1 MEKQWRLSQVLSL
14 QITMIVAL
22 PLLALALLSYIWVL
36 PKIQADIFQQQQDI
50 AEVIV
55 DKTHAYLDGTE
66 HKVKAIVDF
75 LQQQPQSSAAT
86 VQQLLDSLVQHQQLI
101 KSISLINAQGLV
113 QAVGLPLERQA
124 QRETYQGIDLSG
136 NKHYQR
142 IVQKRVQFWSD
153 TYLSAINGQ
162 LAVALAVP
170 VGTGQ
175 SLIAEVSLQQ
185 LSDYSSQHGAPSG
198 RITMLIDRNAQ
209 LISLSNSALSGQQ
222 LNLSNMAIVSRG
234 LKQDNAV
241 QEFLFNDTHYVGSSV
256 FDSSLNWLVLVAQE
270 KEIAYQYVNLVLKTV
285 IIASLFALLT
295 AVLSGIYLS
304 QRLGSRINRY
314 SENSRQIA
322 QGNYDLDWPPIRIDE
337 FSRLAYHLQLMVYS
351 IKQREQALSNS
362 EASLRATMEK
372 TPNVAVQ
379 WFDADGKALYWNHAS
394 EKLYQLASDQVLGK
408 TLSQFNSNN
417 PVYNDEMLQRFK
429 DVAASDEAIGPYE
442 QAETLTSGKEIVT
455 LSTAFMIRDS
465 ELNPRFVCM
474 DIDITEQKKTE
485 KTLRDREQRYR
496 ALIQQS
502 PVAVIEWD
510 LDFNVQEWNETAE
523 EIFGYSREEALG
535 QHASFIVPSEKQ
547 DEVDGIMA
555 TLVANIGG
563 YRSDNRNIT
572 ASGRVITCQWYN
584 QPIVDESG
592 QVVTIMSSIDDV
604 SDRKRMEA
612 KLRSS
617 EQKFVSLFQ
626 SSPVAMSVS
635 YSSENPRFANCNDA
649 WLRLFGLSRNEVI
662 GYSLNDL
669 ELWPDSA
676 RYQQLSQQL
685 IQDQQV
691 DDFTVQL
698 SHRDG
703 SCINCLVSARFIE
716 VGTEKMV
723 ATSYK
728 DITQQ
733 VKAES
738 EIHQL
743 NQSLE
748 TRVLERT
755 SELAQSN
762 SELQSTLRQLERT
775 QDELI
780 HSEKMASLGALVGG
794 VAHELNTPIGN
805 SLIAATTLVEHTQQ
819 LKQQLKAGS
828 LKRSMLDQYVED
840 ARSGCTIVELNLH
853 KASELVTSFK
863 QVAVDQTSSQR
874 RQFRLREVVGEI
886 TLTLAPSFK
895 KTPYQLERQIP
906 DDITL
911 DSYPGPLGQILTNLI
926 NNAVLHGLDG
936 KEQGQIRISAQ
947 KLDSNQV
954 QIVVRDDGQGISKAD
969 QAKVFDPFFTSK
981 LGQGGSGLG
990 LNIAH
995 NITTQIL
1002 GGRIEVESEPGQGT
1016 EMILTLPLTAPE
1028 QSEGD

>member
-1 MEKQWRLSQVLSL
+1 MAKQWRLSQVLSL
-14 QITMIVAL
+14 QITLIVAL
-22 PLLALALLSYIWVL
+22 PLLVLSLLSYTWIL
-36 PKIQADIFQQQQDI
+36 PQIRADIFQHQQDI
-50 AEVIV
+50 AEIIV
-55 DKTHAYLDGTE
+55 DKVHSYLDGTE
-66 HKVKAIVDF
+66 SQVTAAADF
-75 LQQQPQSSAAT
+75 LQQQPQSSTTT
-86 VQQLLDSLVQHQQLI
+86 VQQLLDSMVQHQSLI
-101 KSISLINAQGLV
+101 KSVSLINAKGVL
-113 QAVGLPLERQA
+113 QAVGLPLSRRS
-124 QRETYQGIDLSG
+124 QRETYEGIDVSS

-142 IVQKRVQFWSD
+142 IAKERRQFWSD

-175 SLIAEVSLQQ
+175 SLIAEVSLQH
-185 LSDYSSQHGAPSG
+185 LSDYTSQQGALSG

-209 LISLSNSALSGQQ
+209 LISLSNSMLGEQQ
-222 LNLSNMAIVSRG
+222 LNLSNMEVVSRG
-234 LKQDNAV
+234 LEQDNTV
-241 QEFLFNDTHYVGSSV
+241 QEFHFSGIDYVGSSV
-256 FDSSLNWLVLVAQE
+256 FDSDLKWLVLVAQE
-270 KEIAYQYVNLVLKTV
+270 TNIAYKYINLVLKTV
-285 IIASLFALLT
+285 IIASLFTLLA

-304 QRLGSRINRY
+304 QRLAGRINRY

-322 QGNYDLDWPPIRIDE
+322 LGNYDLDWPQIKIAE
-337 FSRLAYHLQLMVYS
+337 FSQLADYLRQMVYS

-372 TPNVAVQ
+372 TPNVAIQ
-379 WFDADGKALYWNHAS
+379 WFDAEGKALYWNQAS
-394 EKLYQLASDQVLGK
+394 EKLYKLASDEVLGK
-408 TLSQFNSNN
+408 KLSQFNSNN
-417 PVYNDEMLQRFK
+417 PVYNANLLQIFR
-429 DVAASDEAIGPYE
+429 DVAASGEAIGPYE
-442 QAETLTSGKEIVT
+442 QVETLSSGKRIVT

-465 ELNPRFVCM
+465 DLNQRFVCM
-474 DIDITEQKKTE
+474 DIDITEQKRAE

-535 QHASFIVPSEKQ
+535 QHASFIIPPEEQ
-547 DEVDGIMA
+547 DQVDGIMA
-555 TLVANIGG
+555 TLLANIGG
-563 YRSDNRNIT
+563 NRSDNRNIT
-572 ASGRVITCQWYN
+572 ASGRIITCQWYN
-584 QPIVDESG
+584 QPIIDEAG
-592 QVVTIMSSIDDV
+592 KVVTIMSSIDDV

-635 YSSENPRFANCNDA
+635 YSADNPRFANCNDA

-676 RYQQLSQQL
+676 SYRQLSRQL
-685 IQDQQV
+685 KQNRLV
-691 DDFTVQL
+691 DDLAVQL
-698 SHRDG
+698 SHQNG
-703 SCINCLVSARFIE
+703 SCINCLVSARFIA
-716 VGTEKMV
+716 VGTEQMI

-733 VKAES
+733 VKAET

-755 SELAQSN
+755 SELAQAN

-775 QDELI
+775 QDELV

-805 SLIAATTLVEHTQQ
+805 SLMAATTLIEHTQQ
-819 LKQQLKAGS
+819 LEQQIKAGS
-828 LKRSMLDQYVED
+828 LKRSMLEQYLED
-840 ARSGCTIVELNLH
+840 AHSGCTIVELNLH

-874 RQFRLREVVGEI
+874 REFRLREVVSEI
-886 TLTLAPSFK
+886 VLTLAPSFK
-895 KTPYQLERQIP
+895 KTPYQLEQQIP
-906 DDITL
+906 DHIKL
-911 DSYPGPLGQILTNLI
+911 NSYPGSLGQILTNLI

-936 KEQGQIRISAQ
+936 KEHGLIRISAHQ
-947 KLDSNQV
+947 YDCSHV
-954 QIVVRDDGQGISKAD
+954 RIIVSDNGQGISEAD

-990 LNIAH
+990 LNITH

-1002 GGRIEVESEPGQGT
+1002 GGKIEVESRLEQGT
-1016 EMILTLPLTAPE
+1016 RMILTLPSTAPDQTIE
-1028 QSEGD
+1028 Q